1 MHSSQGLLVHLC
13 ANGKVCP
20 CRWRFESVLPVSAL
34 FSNTVAG
41 EQLLETAPVRTS
53 PSLQLQRISCLKGS
67 KRNHSATT
75 EPTSLSPSPPCFCSY
90 LFNNIQAQVHTTE
103 CYFKLNPEIFFQS
116 RLGSAAFNK
125 WIKIRLYIFM

>member
-13 ANGKVCP
+13 ADGKVCP

-34 FSNTVAG
+34 LFSNTVAG
-41 EQLLETAPVRTS
+41 EQLLKTAPVRTS
-53 PSLQLQRISCLKGS
+53 PSLWLQRISCLKGS

-90 LFNNIQAQVHTTE
+90 LFNNIKPKSTP
-103 CYFKLNPEIFFQS
+103 LNATSSLTLKHFSKVDWALQFLQ
-116 RLGSAAFNK
+116 
-125 WIKIRLYIFM
+125 MD

>member
-34 FSNTVAG
+34 LFSNTVAG
-41 EQLLETAPVRTS
+41 EQLLKTAPVRTS
-53 PSLQLQRISCLKGS
+53 PSLWLQRISCLKGS

-75 EPTSLSPSPPCFCSY
+75 EPTSLSLPPPCFCSY
-90 LFNNIQAQVHTTE
+90 LFNNIKPKSTP
-103 CYFKLNPEIFFQS
+103 LNAISSLTLKHFSKVDWALQFLQ
-116 RLGSAAFNK
+116 
-125 WIKIRLYIFM
+125 MD